1 MKIRLFFTLAVI
13 ATLFSTPLKADAVE
27 RFYTLEGTNI
37 RFSAQEHSKAIT
49 ITLNN
54 VVANDITITLEDA
67 VGNSLVNEKVSAT
80 PNFAKRYNLTNLE
93 NGNYRFIIKKKLSKT
108 IQPFELTAK
117 TVVMSDLKRKEKFLP
132 NIAQRDNK
140 LDVNVLLGNYSN
152 IHVRIYDLDG
162 RNVFEETNYV
172 VFMLHKRYD
181 LSKMPKGVY
190 TVEVVAGDETEYY
203 NINL

>member
-162 RNVFEETNYV
+162 RNIFEETNYV

>member
-117 TVVMSDLKRKEKFLP
+117 TVVMSELKRKEKFLP
-132 NIAQRDNK
+132 NISQRDNK